1 MLWEIVEEQRKSER
15 KIVKVKALV
24 KLDGGD
30 AVMGRTF
37 DLGTSGVGVLLDV
50 PMKTG
55 VQARVSVGL
64 LVNGVV
70 TPMHTQAR
78 VQYCIFSNGDY
89 RIGMQFLQ
97 LEAATA
103 VMLARYLRG

>member
-1 MLWEIVEEQRKSER
+1 MEEQRRSER

-24 KLDGGD
+24 KLADGEG
-30 AVMGRTF
+30 VMGRTF
-37 DLGTSGVGVLLDV
+37 DLGATGVGLLLDV
-50 PMKTG
+50 PMKVG

-70 TPMHTQAR
+70 TPIHTQAR

-89 RIGMQFLQ
+89 RLGMQFLQ
-97 LEAATA
+97 LDTATA
-103 VMLARYLRG
+103 TMLARFLRG

>member
-1 MLWEIVEEQRKSER
+1 MEEQRKSER